1 MPSSFFGGVI
11 HIIQQYWPLFL
22 KGAWNTLY
30 LSLTATIIGC
40 VIGLVIAVARLL
52 PIDENT
58 SSFKAAVLRALK
70 TFLNVFVEFIRGTP
84 MIVQAMFIFYGSR
97 EIGMTWTVMQA
108 SLFIVTLNTSAY
120 AAEIMRGGIAAV
132 DSGQVEG
139 ARAIGMSYLQAM
151 YHIVIPQ
158 AIRNALPSIGNEFVT
173 NIKDT
178 SVLNVIALNELFL
191 QAKTI
196 SGNTYRTSETFFVTA
211 LVYFVMTFTITR
223 ILKYIEKRYDVEGV
237 IQDA

>member
-1 MPSSFFGGVI
+1 MPSSFLGGVL

-40 VIGLVIAVARLL
+40 VIGLIVAVVRLL
-52 PIDENT
+52 PIDEKMNK
-58 SSFKAAVLRALK
+58 FKATLLK
-70 TFLNVFVEFIRGTP
+70 IMKSILGVYVEFIRGTP

-108 SLFIVTLNTSAY
+108 SLFIVTLNTGAY

-132 DSGQVEG
+132 DSGQIEG
-139 ARAIGMSYLQAM
+139 ARAIGMSYLQSM
-151 YHIVIPQ
+151 FHIVIPQ

-196 SGNTYRTSETFFVTA
+196 SGNTYRTSETFLVTA
-211 LVYFVMTFTITR
+211 LVYFIMTFTITR
-223 ILKYIEKRYDVEGV
+223 VLKYIEKQYDLEGV